1 MDVNMTFAT
10 QDWWTWWIAVYLYF
24 GGMGAAIL
32 VVTFLTDMYLKHD
45 PKLVIWGAFSGIIM
59 LAAGSLLLFMHLL
72 HHAAVINVL
81 NPLVLIKQPTA
92 WIAWGTQFIIW
103 MMVWGVFYAYP
114 YIRDSVYFQRMPIV
128 GRLLQ
133 TNIAAWICE
142 KCCRPFHKTIGWLA
156 AINGIGVA
164 VYTGLL
170 LQSFP
175 AVALWHNPG
184 VPLLFTVSAFS
195 TAMAFLLLLLNLVF
209 VDDGEGANLRTFYER
224 LDVMLIAA
232 ELVILFSFFFY
243 MSAGSE
249 SALRS
254 LDLLWNDMGWLI
266 GFIGFGLIVPFF
278 LELRCVLRGSLGHA
292 PIIIAS
298 LLVLVG
304 GYLLRHYFLAAG
316 VYAFPW

>member
-10 QDWWTWWIAVYLYF
+10 QDIWTWWIAIYLYF

-32 VVTFLTDMYLKHD
+32 VVTFLTDMYLKQHRA
-45 PKLVIWGAFSGIIM
+45 LVLWGAFSGIIM
-59 LAAGSLLLFMHLL
+59 LALGSLLLFMHLL
-72 HHAAVINVL
+72 DHWAVIHVL
-81 NPLVLIKQPTA
+81 NPLVLFRQPNA

-103 MMVWGVFYAYP
+103 MMVWGVFYAFP
-114 YIRDSVYFQRMPIV
+114 YIRDSEGFQKVPLLGALLRS
-128 GRLLQ
+128 RLA
-133 TNIAAWICE
+133 NMVCE
-142 KCCRPFHKTIGWLA
+142 KCCLRFHKTIGWLA
-156 AINGIGVA
+156 TINGIGVA

-195 TAMAFLLLLLNLVF
+195 TAMAFLLLLLNLVIKREEDKN
-209 VDDGEGANLRTFYER
+209 VRVFYER
-224 LDVMLIAA
+224 TDVMLIAA

-249 SALRS
+249 SAMQS
-254 LDLLWNDMGWLI
+254 MKLLWNDMGWLI

-278 LELRCVLRGSLGHA
+278 LELRCVLRGSVGHV
-292 PIIIAS
+292 PVVIAAS
-298 LLVLVG
+298 LVLVG